1 VAIATGFAISL
12 SGPVNAALPDNPP
25 NDKIVID
32 VVTANGS
39 GCKPETTKVVPAPDN
54 TAFTVT
60 YNDYIV
66 ETGPSTPSLV
76 RKNCQITL
84 DVHVPQ
90 GFTYAVAKADYR
102 GFASVIKGATATQK
116 ATYYFQGATEQV
128 YSNHTWKGEFE
139 DNWIT
144 TDEVDVAA
152 YIYAPCGVKRYF
164 NINTELRMQKG
175 TSKPG
180 TSSLIAM
187 DSTDGSINT
196 LYHFHWKKCPKN

>member
-90 GFTYAVAKADYR
+90 GFTYAISKVDYR
-102 GFASVIKGATATQK
+102 GFASLAAGASAIER
-116 ATYYFQGATEQV
+116 ANYYFQGQSQTV
-128 YSNHTWKGEFE
+128 YSSHTFNGPLGDDWQ
-139 DNWIT
+139 T
-144 TDEVDVAA
+144 TDEVQIAA
-152 YIYAPCGVKRYF
+152 LVWAPCGALRNL
-164 NINTELRMQKG
+164 NINTELRAMAG
-175 TSKPG
+175 TSN
-180 TSSLIAM
+180 TATTNSFIAM
-187 DSTDGSINT
+187 DSTDGAIDT
-196 LYHFHWKKCPKN
+196 TYHFAWATC